1 LALPSRID
9 RSRPY
14 YLLGEVEMAD
24 ARAQA
29 RIALLLCIETHSPA
43 SYRDGILTLHYARA
57 QEIEPW
63 LDLVAVR
70 GEVIVQFW
78 LKPGEAAATLGPGE
92 VRAVERIPAQLRGGF
107 CE

>member
-1 LALPSRID
+1 
-9 RSRPY
+9 
-14 YLLGEVEMAD
+14 
-24 ARAQA
+24 
-29 RIALLLCIETHSPA
+29 
-43 SYRDGILTLHYARA
+43 GILTLHYARA

-78 LKPGEAAATLGPGE
+78 PKPGEAAVTLGPGE
-92 VRAVERIPAQLRGGF
+92 VRAVERIPAQLRGDF